1 MNNLPETVTLQGITE
16 LISKVIEADT
26 SFRKDSEVL
35 IESISKVCD
44 NYELTDQDMN
54 YITYSFLG
62 LEEQANSK
70 TLLNAS
76 KAQKII
82 NKKGK

>member
-26 SFRKDSEVL
+26 SFREDSEVL